1 MKIGNIEIVM
11 FPAGSGD
18 CILLHFIKEHF
29 RILIDGGYVY
39 TFNNYLKTYLERLGK
54 MGESIDLLIVTHID
68 RDHINGIKKFLKV
81 NGDAKHPNIIFVK
94 EIWFNGFQNI
104 SGIKCDACEEIPFV
118 EKCVLENMAAQSI
131 DQDENGLKDISFG
144 DAESLVELIVNNGY
158 DWNTS
163 FNKMVSRNDTLE
175 VVYGDINISILNP
188 SEKELNN
195 LTQEWIDELKKSS
208 RDVII
213 SNNHLFDRAFEGCWV
228 YDENIENNYCN
239 ISFSEEEIFSW
250 REKAEL
256 DDDIPDDTIQ
266 NLSSIAVL
274 IKNEKKTLLFPGD
287 CPMYQIKKY
296 LPDKIDIVKLP
307 HHGSGKSIDKEF
319 IRTKK
324 VDYYLLSTD
333 GKRYGHPSEKVIGNI
348 VCNSLGNPLIIK
360 NYEIPL
366 LANIGKMEDEVIVD
380 E

>member
-1 MKIGNIEIVM
+1 M
-11 FPAGSGD
+11 
-18 CILLHFIKEHF
+18 
-29 RILIDGGYVY
+29 
-39 TFNNYLKTYLERLGK
+39 
-54 MGESIDLLIVTHID
+54 
-68 RDHINGIKKFLKV
+68 
-81 NGDAKHPNIIFVK
+81 
-94 EIWFNGFQNI
+94 
-104 SGIKCDACEEIPFV
+104 
-118 EKCVLENMAAQSI
+118 
-131 DQDENGLKDISFG
+131 
-144 DAESLVELIVNNGY
+144 
-158 DWNTS
+158 
-163 FNKMVSRNDTLE
+163 
-175 VVYGDINISILNP
+175 
-188 SEKELNN
+188 
-195 LTQEWIDELKKSS
+195 
-208 RDVII
+208 
-213 SNNHLFDRAFEGCWV
+213 
-228 YDENIENNYCN
+228 
-239 ISFSEEEIFSW
+239 
-250 REKAEL
+250 

-296 LPDKIDIVKLP
+296 LPDKIDIVKLS